1 MQEKIVEIEDV
12 TLDLKK
18 DKNTWHLNMP
28 KSQTRIKD
36 IRQMNLLQEPSDYF
50 APLQIDEN
58 EDMLVFH
65 LTVEESYKNWEDIL
79 KLNTSEKLRL
89 LCNVAK
95 LERFLSTRI
104 TFSLHPKT
112 LLFDENLMPVITYR
126 GLRNLVP
133 PFELDESAFLKQL
146 KCYIIALFSTKYDYE
161 QLYNGSLKNAEETEF
176 QRQVRDMEKLSQL
189 KDFLLESYQK
199 EQKKTE
205 KTMSLVSL
213 RKYRTFKQ
221 LSIIMIVVSI
231 LLAAPLAYYGFVKSP
246 HQDNVIEA
254 HGQYLSS
261 DYGEVIS
268 ILRSENPE
276 NLPFRTQY
284 VLANSYINVE
294 QLSEREKEVILRN
307 VSLRSDTDYLL
318 YWIYNGRG
326 EFEESME
333 KAKYIDD
340 AQLIMYG
347 LIKQIEEAKNNPEL
361 SGTERDETV
370 NELQDELKKY
380 QDDYELI
387 EEEAAEPDEENDEV
401 DANSD
406 SQEENSDEKEENK
419 ESEKDKK

>member
-104 TFSLHPKT
+104 TFSLHPET

-213 RKYRTFKQ
+213 KKYRTFKQ

-387 EEEAAEPDEENDEV
+387 EEEAAEPEEENEEV

-406 SQEENSDEKEENK
+406 SQEENSDEKEESK

>member
-104 TFSLHPKT
+104 TFSLHPET

-205 KTMSLVSL
+205 KTMSLVPL

>member
-65 LTVEESYKNWEDIL
+65 LTVEDSYKNWEDIL

-89 LCNVAK
+89 LCNVTK
-95 LERFLSTRI
+95 LERFLTTRI
-104 TFSLHPKT
+104 TFSLHPET

-205 KTMSLVSL
+205 KTMSLVPL